1 MQKMLEVKM
10 RKRKS
15 SKQPQ
20 KLNPVL
26 RIYTEGE
33 KTEINYVKSYIK
45 DYLKQAGHIGHA
57 VIVVQ
62 PDDYSPY
69 GLLQAAINDKDR
81 LANDQIW
88 LVFDCDGHDN
98 KAKTFAEAKNKN
110 INIAYSSICFETW
123 ILLHFKYT
131 TKPFNC
137 CDEIKKALDE
147 YFDKGYDKAGSTI
160 FIQAAGED
168 LQRLQKARANA
179 KKLCMASIKSDPNK
193 NIWERNPYTNV
204 HELLN
209 AIDTFLKQSKQ

>member
-88 LVFDCDGHDN
+88 LVL
-98 KAKTFAEAKNKN
+98 
-110 INIAYSSICFETW
+110 IAMGMIIRQKHLLKLKIK
-123 ILLHFKYT
+123 ILT
-131 TKPFNC
+131 
-137 CDEIKKALDE
+137 
-147 YFDKGYDKAGSTI
+147 
-160 FIQAAGED
+160 
-168 LQRLQKARANA
+168 
-179 KKLCMASIKSDPNK
+179 
-193 NIWERNPYTNV
+193 
-204 HELLN
+204 
-209 AIDTFLKQSKQ
+209 